1 MRTVSLRHVC
11 SEDLAVM
18 DYTETGMVIGKMQHY
33 QVVAMR
39 RNIAFPDV
47 FSMLDYAFEQ
57 ALLHPGSWKIVAEAF
72 VSDKPVNV
80 KGFLVVERG
89 VAVYRTFDTGYEWPL
104 YKECQAKGERME
116 LVLQRQ
122 LNEGKADMRN
132 TVTVKFDDP
141 AKAVNTLA
149 IAVFGVHP
157 ATAKVAQ

>member
-1 MRTVSLRHVC
+1 
-11 SEDLAVM
+11 
-18 DYTETGMVIGKMQHY
+18 
-33 QVVAMR
+33 
-39 RNIAFPDV
+39 
-47 FSMLDYAFEQ
+47 MLDYAFKE
-57 ALLHPGSWKIVAEAF
+57 ALSHPGSWQIVAEAF

-104 YKECQAKGERME
+104 YKECQAKSERME

-132 TVTVKFDDP
+132 TVTVKFDDA

-149 IAVFGVHP
+149 IAVFGVF
-157 ATAKVAQ
+157 AKKEKLVQ

>member
-1 MRTVSLRHVC
+1 MRTVNLREVC
-11 SEDLAVM
+11 SEDMAIM
-18 DYTETGMVIGKMQHY
+18 DFQETGMVIGKMQHY
-33 QVVAMR
+33 QVVGMR
-39 RNIAFPDV
+39 RNIAFHDV
-47 FSMLDYAFEQ
+47 FSMLDYSFER
-57 ALLHPGSWKIVAEAF
+57 ALAHPGSWQIVAEAF

-104 YKECQAKGERME
+104 FKECQAKSERME

-132 TVTVKFDDP
+132 TVTVAFDDP

-149 IAVFGVHP
+149 IAIFGVYP
-157 ATAKVAQ
+157 EKAKVA